1 MPTDLT
7 ALLDALGEG
16 PALAAGGALIGAAFG
31 FAAQR
36 SRFCLR
42 AASIEFWH
50 GHVGQKVA
58 IWLMAFA
65 TAVVWTQGFILLGL
79 LDVSEARQLAQRG
92 SLSGAAIGGLMFGAG
107 MIMTRGCVA
116 RLLVL
121 SATGNL
127 RALLSGLIMAVA
139 AQSALRGALAP
150 LREAI
155 TGWWTIDG
163 AGARDLLAV
172 LGLGHGHAL
181 AFGLVWCGAAYVY
194 ALKSRLP
201 IGTWFT
207 ASGVGGMVAVGW
219 LFTYLIAQASFS
231 PVRISSLTFTGP
243 SADVL
248 MLVLDQSRMIWNF
261 DTALVPGV
269 FLGSLAG
276 ALLFRDFRLEGFR
289 DGQSMRRY
297 IVGAVLMGF
306 GGMLAGG
313 CAVGA
318 GVSGGAIFALTA
330 WVTLACIWVAAG
342 VTDLLLD
349 RTVDAPIGAAPGSA
363 F

>member
-1 MPTDLT
+1 VPTDLT
-7 ALLDALGEG
+7 SWLDAIGEG
-16 PALAAGGALIGAAFG
+16 RMLAIGGALIGAAFG

-42 AASIEFWH
+42 SASIEFWH

-58 IWLMAFA
+58 ICLMAFS
-65 TAVVWTQGFILLGL
+65 TAVVWTQAFILLGL

-92 SLSGAAIGGLMFGAG
+92 SLSGAALGGLMFGAG
-107 MIMTRGCVA
+107 MIMTRGCA
-116 RLLVL
+116 SRLLVL

-127 RALLSGLIMAVA
+127 RALLSGLVMAVA

-150 LREAI
+150 AREAI

-163 AGARDLLAV
+163 AGARDLLV
-172 LGLGHGHAL
+172 MLGLGHGHAV
-181 AFGLVWCGAAYVY
+181 AFGLVWVSAAYFY
-194 ALKSRLP
+194 AIKSKLP

-219 LFTYLIAQASFS
+219 LFTYLIAQASFA
-231 PVRISSLTFTGP
+231 PIRISSLTFTGP
-243 SADVL
+243 SADAL
-248 MLVLDQSRMIWNF
+248 MFVLDQSRMIWNF
-261 DTALVPGV
+261 DIALVPGV
-269 FLGSLAG
+269 FVGSLAG
-276 ALLFRDFRLEGFR
+276 ALLFREFKLEGFR

-318 GVSGGAIFALTA
+318 GVSGGAIFAVTA
-330 WVTLACIWVAAG
+330 WVTLACIWAAAG

-349 RTVDAPIGAAPGSA
+349 RDVVAPAEAAPSGA
-363 F
+363 H

>member
-1 MPTDLT
+1 MDFT
-7 ALLDALGEG
+7 ALVDTIGEG
-16 PALAAGGALIGAAFG
+16 PALAIGGALIGAAFG

-42 AASIEFWH
+42 AAAIEFWH
-50 GHVGQKVA
+50 GQIGQKVA

-65 TAVVWTQGFILLGL
+65 TAVVWTQLFILFDL
-79 LDVSEARQLAQRG
+79 LNVSEARQLAQRG

-107 MIMTRGCVA
+107 MIMTRGCVS

-127 RALLSGLIMAVA
+127 RALLSGLIVAVA

-150 LREAI
+150 AREVM

-163 AGARDLLAV
+163 AGARDLLV
-172 LGLGHGHAL
+172 MLRLGNGHAL
-181 AFGLVWCGAAYVY
+181 AFGLVWCAAAYFY
-194 ALKSRLP
+194 AVKSKLP
-201 IGTWFT
+201 VSTWFT

-219 LFTYLIAQASFS
+219 LFTYWISQISFN
-231 PVRISSLTFTGP
+231 PVRISSLTFSGP

-248 MLVLDQSRMIWNF
+248 MLVLDQSRMIWSF

-269 FLGSLAG
+269 FLGSLLG
-276 ALLFRDFRLEGFR
+276 ALMFREFKLEGFR

-318 GVSGGAIFALTA
+318 GVSGGAIFAVTA
-330 WVTLACIWVAAG
+330 WVTLACIWASAG
-342 VTDLLLD
+342 ITDLLLD
-349 RTVDAPIGAAPGSA
+349 RYADDTVGVAPGGA
-363 F
+363 Y